1 MYEFLNLCVYLFFVG
16 TICWKLPSFI
26 GKFRFNNTKRNNK
39 EKDDCQCWNSEDNY
53 WASQV
58 IQQTLL
64 QEPQEHLQLLQSLQ
78 KPQLLH
84 LYQEQKHLQQPQQ
97 PQQNQEHQKLPSLQP
112 KEPEKPHQ
120 SQTQQSQRPIPQR
133 PIPFIQLIR
142 QQPQQQP
149 PQQSQQPIPFIQRIS
164 QQPQLQQ
171 PHQSQQ
177 PKHPQQSQQPIPQR
191 PIPFIQL
198 IRQQP
203 QHQLPQQS
211 QQPIPFI
218 QRISQQHQPQ
228 QPIPQQPIPQQP
240 IPQQPIPKQP
250 IPQQPIPNQP
260 IPQQPIPQQPTPQQ
274 PTPQQ
279 PIPFIQ
285 RIRQQPQP
293 QQPQQPQ
300 QPISFIERI
309 CQQLQPQQIHS
320 EPTQQPQTQNAPIKP
335 NEIDLSLVNSNGRL
349 SLDPTPL
356 NETEKALIRLNE
368 RIELYQLMPKK
379 EIPGDGNCQ
388 MHALSDQ
395 IFGDLEHSVII
406 RNNIVD
412 WLRQNKG
419 FYLPNGETLSDFVT
433 TNSWEEYCNSM
444 SQNGTWGDHLTLVAA
459 AEIYKINISIIS
471 SVESQ
476 SSSFIEITPSIK
488 CQNGILLS
496 HFAEFHYGSLCPLAS

>member
-39 EKDDCQCWNSEDNY
+39 EKDDCQCWNSEVNY
-53 WASQV
+53 WESQV
-58 IQQTLL
+58 IQQIQL
-64 QEPQEHLQLLQSLQ
+64 QEPQEHLQHLQSLQ

-84 LYQEQKHLQQPQQ
+84 LYQEQEHLQQPQQ
-97 PQQNQEHQKLPSLQP
+97 KQKNQEQEHQKLQP
-112 KEPEKPHQ
+112 KEPKKP
-120 SQTQQSQRPIPQR
+120 QQSQPQQSQQPIPQG

-142 QQPQQQP
+142 QQPQHQQ

-164 QQPQLQQ
+164 QQPQ
-171 PHQSQQ
+171 PQQ
-177 PKHPQQSQQPIPQR
+177 PKHLQQSQQPIPQG

-198 IRQQP
+198 IRQEP
-203 QHQLPQQS
+203 QHQQPQQP

-218 QRISQQHQPQ
+218 QRISQQSQPQ
-228 QPIPQQPIPQQP
+228 QPQQSQQPKQSQQPISKQPMPQQPI
-240 IPQQPIPKQP
+240 
-250 IPQQPIPNQP
+250 
-260 IPQQPIPQQPTPQQ
+260 
-274 PTPQQ
+274 PQQ

-285 RIRQQPQP
+285 RIRQLPQP
-293 QQPQQPQ
+293 QQPQQSQ
-300 QPISFIERI
+300 QPIPFIERI
-309 CQQLQPQQIHS
+309 RQQLQQQQTHS
-320 EPTQQPQTQNAPIKP
+320 QPTQQLQNQNAPINP

-356 NETEKALIRLNE
+356 NETEKAYIRLNE

-412 WLRQNKG
+412 WLRKNKG

-433 TNSWEEYCNSM
+433 TNSWEEYCDSM
-444 SQNGTWGDHLTLVAA
+444 SKNGTWGDHLTLVAA
-459 AEIYKINISIIS
+459 AEIYKINISIVS

-488 CQNGILLS
+488 CENGILLS
-496 HFAEFHYGSLCPLAS
+496 HFAEFHYGSLCPLAN

>member
-16 TICWKLPSFI
+16 TLCWKLPSFI

-39 EKDDCQCWNSEDNY
+39 ENVDCQCWNSEVNY

-58 IQQTLL
+58 LQQNQL
-64 QEPQEHLQLLQSLQ
+64 QEPQEHLQHIQNLQ

-84 LYQEQKHLQQPQQ
+84 LYQEQEHLEQPQQ
-97 PQQNQEHQKLPSLQP
+97 KQKNQEQEHQKLQP
-112 KEPEKPHQ
+112 KEPHQ
-120 SQTQQSQRPIPQR
+120 SQ
-133 PIPFIQLIR
+133 
-142 QQPQQQP
+142 
-149 PQQSQQPIPFIQRIS
+149 
-164 QQPQLQQ
+164 
-171 PHQSQQ
+171 
-177 PKHPQQSQQPIPQR
+177 PQQSQQPIPQG

-203 QHQLPQQS
+203 QHQQPQQS
-211 QQPIPFI
+211 QQPIPFL
-218 QRISQQHQPQ
+218 QRISQQSQPQ
-228 QPIPQQPIPQQP
+228 QTQQSQQPKQS
-240 IPQQPIPKQP
+240 QQPIPKQP
-250 IPQQPIPNQP
+250 IPQQPI
-260 IPQQPIPQQPTPQQ
+260 
-274 PTPQQ
+274 PQQ

-300 QPISFIERI
+300 QPIPFIERI
-309 CQQLQPQQIHS
+309 RQQLQQQQIHS
-320 EPTQQPQTQNAPIKP
+320 QPTQQRQTQNAPIKP

-356 NETEKALIRLNE
+356 NETEKAYIRLNE

-412 WLRQNKG
+412 WLKQNKG

-433 TNSWEEYCNSM
+433 TNSWEEYCDSM
-444 SQNGTWGDHLTLVAA
+444 SKNGTWGDHLTLVAA
-459 AEIYKINISIIS
+459 AEIYKINISIVS

-488 CQNGILLS
+488 CENGILLS
-496 HFAEFHYGSLCPLAS
+496 HFAEFHYGSLCPLAN